1 MFEWEFRGING
12 RLASLSWCQTKLTLR
27 AARIYKRYQNR
38 FSFQNC
44 LSWWWENLKVRYWCF
59 DNIYVQL
66 FFSFHRLQVITY
78 LLKRKYL
85 HWEMFWYWRRE
96 RGPQLCVRKWP
107 GAATTVQTSSSGL
120 LNFPSWFYFPWKSSQ
135 QGTITFPYLLSF
147 KHHVTIFSTYL
158 WTYFHD
164 APNVFILIK
173 RKQTGIENCIFW
185 ERSDRC

>member
-1 MFEWEFRGING
+1 MFNY
-12 RLASLSWCQTKLTLR
+12 L
-27 AARIYKRYQNR
+27 
-38 FSFQNC
+38 
-44 LSWWWENLKVRYWCF
+44 
-59 DNIYVQL
+59 
-66 FFSFHRLQVITY
+66 FSFHRLQVITY

-173 RKQTGIENCIFW
+173 RKHTGKLYFLREKWPLLNFPFQAPLQMTTNYS
-185 ERSDRC
+185 R